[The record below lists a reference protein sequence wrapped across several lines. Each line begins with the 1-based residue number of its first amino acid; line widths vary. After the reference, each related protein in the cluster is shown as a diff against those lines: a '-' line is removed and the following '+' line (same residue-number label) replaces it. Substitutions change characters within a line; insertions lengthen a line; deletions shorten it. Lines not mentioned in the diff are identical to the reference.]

1 MRLVRHG
8 DDVEGGPAIRRAA
21 IGMGLYA
28 AAFGL
33 TFGAVATGS
42 GLTVGQASV
51 LSVVMFSGASQ
62 FALVGVVAA
71 GGSGLAAIGAALLLG
86 LRNSFYGVPV
96 TEILRPRGLRRLWTA
111 HFVID
116 ETTGMAVAQP
126 TPRAARYAFWVVGLV
141 LFVLWIAGTVVG
153 AVVGRG
159 LDTEALGLDA
169 AAPAIFLALLWPHL
183 RRKRAAAV
191 AVGGALV
198 ALALVPVAP
207 PGVPVIAAAAV
218 AVVAGLRG
226 EPSESG
232 GEAA

>member
-1 MRLVRHG
+1 
-8 DDVEGGPAIRRAA
+8 
-21 IGMGLYA
+21 MGLYA

-42 GLTVGQASV
+42 GLTVGQAAV

-62 FALVGVVAA
+62 FALAGVVAA

-141 LFVLWIAGTVVG
+141 LFIGWAAGTLAG

-169 AAPAIFLALLWPHL
+169 AAPAIFLTRGGKLVVGVDPPGARGRDA
-183 RRKRAAAV
+183 RRRPAARRARADDRDGTGFLQRAGPAAV
-191 AVGGALV
+191 VT
-198 ALALVPVAP
+198 P
-207 PGVPVIAAAAV
+207 PDWT
-218 AVVAGLRG
+218 R
-226 EPSESG
+226 
-232 GEAA
+232 

>member
-1 MRLVRHG
+1 MRLVRHE

-21 IGMGLYA
+21 VGMGLYA

-42 GLTVGQASV
+42 GLTVGQAAV

-62 FALVGVVAA
+62 FALAGVVAA

-141 LFVLWIAGTVVG
+141 LFIGWAAGTLAG

-169 AAPAIFLALLWPHL
+169 AALEASWRSLREAGNLSSASILLVL
-183 RRKRAAAV
+183 EDVMRDA
-191 AVGGALV
+191 
-198 ALALVPVAP
+198 AP
-207 PGVPVIAAAAV
+207 PPGGHGLMIAMGPGFCSELV
-218 AVVAGLRG
+218 LLRW
-226 EPSESG
+226 
-232 GEAA
+232 